1 MSSSE
6 RVPCD
11 FCGERTAVLFC
22 RADTAKLCLP
32 CDQQV
37 HTANLLSRKHV
48 RSQICDNCGNEPVS
62 VRCFT
67 DNLILCQ
74 ECDWDV
80 HGSCSVSD
88 AHVRSAVEGFS
99 GCPSALELAA
109 LWGLDLEQ
117 GRKDEENQV
126 PMMAM
131 MMDNFGMQLDSWVLG
146 SNELIVPSDTTFKK
160 RGSCGSSCGRY
171 KQVLCK
177 QLEELLKSGVVGGDG
192 DDGDRDRDCDREGA
206 CDGDGDGEAGEGL
219 MVPEMSERLKWSR
232 DVEEING
239 GGGGGVNQQW
249 NATTTNP
256 SGGQSSQIW
265 DFNLGQSRGPEDT
278 SRVEAAY
285 VGKGAASSF
294 TINNFVDHMNE
305 TCSTNVK
312 GVKEIKKDDYKRSTS
327 GQVQPTKSESN
338 NRPITFGSE
347 KGSNSSSDLHFT
359 EHIAGTSCKTTRL
372 VATKADLE
380 RLAQNRGDA
389 MQRYKEK
396 RKTRRYDKTIR
407 YESRKA
413 RADTRLR
420 VRGRFVKAS
429 EAPYP

>member
-1 MSSSE
+1 
-6 RVPCD
+6 
-11 FCGERTAVLFC
+11 
-22 RADTAKLCLP
+22 
-32 CDQQV
+32 
-37 HTANLLSRKHV
+37 
-48 RSQICDNCGNEPVS
+48 
-62 VRCFT
+62 
-67 DNLILCQ
+67 
-74 ECDWDV
+74 
-80 HGSCSVSD
+80 
-88 AHVRSAVEGFS
+88 VEGFS

-256 SGGQSSQIW
+256 SGGQSSQVLLISLLIFLAKNSLVFSVNEQVRLSGEMFLCKVKYSHSVW
-265 DFNLGQSRGPEDT
+265 FYGFSR
-278 SRVEAAY
+278 R
-285 VGKGAASSF
+285 
-294 TINNFVDHMNE
+294 
-305 TCSTNVK
+305 
-312 GVKEIKKDDYKRSTS
+312 
-327 GQVQPTKSESN
+327 
-338 NRPITFGSE
+338 
-347 KGSNSSSDLHFT
+347 
-359 EHIAGTSCKTTRL
+359 
-372 VATKADLE
+372 
-380 RLAQNRGDA
+380 
-389 MQRYKEK
+389 
-396 RKTRRYDKTIR
+396 
-407 YESRKA
+407 
-413 RADTRLR
+413 
-420 VRGRFVKAS
+420 
-429 EAPYP
+429 

>member
-1 MSSSE
+1 MGSSE

-22 RADTAKLCLP
+22 RADAAKLCLL
-32 CDQQV
+32 CDQHV

-67 DNLILCQ
+67 DNLVLCQ

-99 GCPSALELAA
+99 GCPSGLELAA
-109 LWGLDLEQ
+109 LWGLDLE
-117 GRKDEENQV
+117 GRKEEEEENQV
-126 PMMAM
+126 PMMM
-131 MMDNFGMQLDSWVLG
+131 MMENFGMQLDSWVSG
-146 SNELIVPSDTTFKK
+146 SNILQELMVPSDTMFKK
-160 RGSCGSSCGRY
+160 RGSSCGRY

-177 QLEELLKSGVVGGDG
+177 QLEELLKNGD
-192 DDGDRDRDCDREGA
+192 
-206 CDGDGDGEAGEGL
+206 CDGDGEGEAGEGI
-219 MVPEMSERLKWSR
+219 MVPEMPERLEWTR
-232 DVEEING
+232 DVKEING
-239 GGGGGVNQQW
+239 GAGFNQQSQTTTFTPLQW
-249 NATTTNP
+249 NATNP
-256 SGGQSSQIW
+256 SGGQTSQIW

-278 SRVEAAY
+278 SRMEAAY
-285 VGKGAASSF
+285 ETKGAASF
-294 TINNFVDHMNE
+294 TIKNFVDHINE
-305 TCSTNVK
+305 TCSTKAK
-312 GVKEIKKDDYKRSTS
+312 GIKEICKDEYNRSTS
-327 GQVQPTKSESN
+327 GQVPATSESN
-338 NRPITFGSE
+338 NLPITFGSE

-359 EHIAGTSCKTTRL
+359 EHIGGSSCKTTRL

-380 RLAQNRGDA
+380 RMAQNRGNA